1 MRIAILGAAG
11 RDFHDFLVLYRDD
24 PQVEVVAF
32 TATQIPYIDDRRFPA
47 ALAGP
52 RYPQG
57 IPIVP
62 ERELER
68 LIREQRL
75 DAVVLAYS
83 DLSNAEVAALGAR
96 ANAAGADLIL
106 PGARTMLRC
115 NKPVLSVCAVRTG
128 CGKSQTVRYLLD
140 LLEPR
145 AVRAVGVRHPMP
157 YGDLVA
163 QAVQRFGTR
172 EDLARHACTIEEREE
187 YEPYL
192 ERGRVVY
199 AGVDYARIRDAAE
212 QEADLLLWDG
222 GNNDLPF
229 FKPDLHVVLAD
240 PHRPGHTTGWYP
252 SAASA
257 RMADLLLVAKVDSAS
272 PAAVEAEIATL
283 RSLNATAPIVKVA
296 SRMSLVGAEEGSLA
310 GKRVVCVEDGP
321 TTTHGGVPYGAATLL
336 ARRAGAEIV
345 DPRPHFRGELRATL
359 QKYPEL
365 GPLVPAMGYSEA
377 QQADLR
383 ATLEAVPADVVLSG
397 TPIDL
402 GRLLGPGLPLLR
414 VRYDLAELPGE
425 TPLAEILDGF
435 LARVLPGRRS
445 V

>member
-24 PQVEVVAF
+24 PTVEVVAF

-52 RYPQG
+52 RYPHG

-68 LIREQRL
+68 LIRDERL

-83 DLSNAEVAALGAR
+83 DLSNAEVMGLSAR

-106 PGARTMLRC
+106 PGSRTMIQCSR
-115 NKPVLSVCAVRTG
+115 PVLSVTAVRTG

-145 AVRAVGVRHPMP
+145 GVRAVGVRHPMP

-163 QAVQRFGTR
+163 SAVQRFGSR
-172 EDLARHACTIEEREE
+172 EDLVRHACTIEEREE

-199 AGVDYARIRDAAE
+199 AGVDYAGIRDAAE
-212 QEADLLLWDG
+212 READLILWDG

-229 FKPDLHVVLAD
+229 YKPDLHIVLAD
-240 PHRPGHTTGWYP
+240 PHRPGHARGYYP
-252 SAASA
+252 STASV
-257 RMADLLLVAKVDSAS
+257 RMADLLLVAKVDSAP
-272 PAAVEAEIATL
+272 PAAVEAEIADL
-283 RSLNATAPIVKVA
+283 RALNPRAPILRVA
-296 SRMSLVGAEEGSLA
+296 SRMTLVGAEEASLA
-310 GKRVVCVEDGP
+310 GRRVVCVEDGP

-336 ARRAGAEIV
+336 ARRAGAQIV
-345 DPRPHFRGELRATL
+345 DPRPYFQGELRATL
-359 QKYPEL
+359 EKYPAL
-365 GPLVPAMGYSEA
+365 GPLVPAMGYSDA

-383 ATLEAVPADVVLSG
+383 ATLAAVPADLVLSG

-402 GRLLGPGLPLLR
+402 GRLLGPDLPIHR
-414 VRYDLAELPGE
+414 VRYDLEELPGE
-425 TPLAEILDGF
+425 PPLAGILDAF
-435 LARVLPGRRS
+435 LAR
-445 V
+445 

>member
-24 PQVEVVAF
+24 PSADVVAF

-52 RYPQG
+52 RYPAG

-62 ERELER
+62 EEEMER

-83 DLSNAEVAALGAR
+83 DLSNEAVAALGAR

-106 PGARTMLRC
+106 PGSRTMLRC
-115 NKPVLSVCAVRTG
+115 SKPVLSVCAVRTG

-145 AVRAVGVRHPMP
+145 GVRAVGVRHPMP

-163 QAVQRFGTR
+163 QAVQRFAGR
-172 EDLARHACTIEEREE
+172 EDLVRHACTIEEREE

-229 FKPDLHVVLAD
+229 FRPDLHVVLAD
-240 PHRPGHTTGWYP
+240 PHRRGHAIGYYP
-252 SAASA
+252 SATQV
-257 RMADLLLVAKVDSAS
+257 RMADLLLVTKVDSA
-272 PAAVEAEIATL
+272 PPEAVDAEIGDL
-283 RSLNATAPIVKVA
+283 RSLNAHAPIVRVG
-296 SRMSLVGAEEGSLA
+296 SRMSLVGAEEGALR
-310 GKRVVCVEDGP
+310 GRRVVCVEDGP
-321 TTTHGGVPYGAATLL
+321 TTTHGGVAYGAATLL

-345 DPRPHFRGELRATL
+345 DPRPYFQGELRATHER
-359 QKYPEL
+359 YPKL
-365 GPLVPAMGYSEA
+365 GPLVPAMGYSDA

-383 ATLEAVPADVVLSG
+383 ATLEAVPADLVLSG

-402 GRLLGPGLPLLR
+402 ARLLGGELSRPLLR
-414 VRYDLAELPGE
+414 VRYDLEELPGE
-425 TPLAEILDGF
+425 TPLATILDEF
-435 LARVLPGRRS
+435 LGRARA
-445 V
+445 